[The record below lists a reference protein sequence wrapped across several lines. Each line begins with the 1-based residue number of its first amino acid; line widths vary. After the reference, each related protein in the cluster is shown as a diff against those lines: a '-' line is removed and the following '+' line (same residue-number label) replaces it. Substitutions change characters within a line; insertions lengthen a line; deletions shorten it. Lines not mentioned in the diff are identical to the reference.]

1 MNSLRFWGKKRPR
14 EQSEAKNRNVQQQE
28 EEASG
33 NISKNQVEK
42 ALQAKTAVINL
53 EEYQKLVNAQQTKIV
68 GLEQNHQNLHK
79 LVAALSEKA
88 AKCVE
93 SERVEQMK
101 LELKEEMN
109 RKLEELAN
117 FEAISVIKLEEY
129 QKLVNVLQTK
139 IVGLEEHQQNLELKE
154 KETNKKLE
162 ELGNFEAISVI
173 KLEEYQKLVNV
184 LQTKIVALEEH
195 QQNLELKEKETN
207 KKSEELGNFQAISV
221 IKLEEYQ
228 KQVNVL
234 QTKIV
239 ALEDHQQNLELKEK
253 ETNKKLE
260 ELGNFEAISV
270 IKLTEYQKLVNV
282 LQTKIVWLEEHQ
294 QILQELHHRERD
306 RVAQLEKDMGRLVDE
321 QNRKLDDLAN
331 NAIEKAL
338 QAKTADIKLE
348 EYQKP
353 VNALQ
358 TKIVGV
364 EEKIEKSIAKMEQQY
379 QNKQKQNTNAFTEV
393 QKGNNEAIVVTE
405 LEEQKLSNANKFA
418 ELEQQNALQETVV
431 KMEKYQKEQQQNII
445 DLQKATIDALN
456 ENGIGL
462 IMPQQNRWNSSA
474 CHRGLA
480 LSGPDRLIA
489 QHNGLNSGWRS
500 VLAKRPMPNENFG
513 IFYYEVTIFK
523 DQCNVYIGLGVN
535 QMPLDRCVGWC
546 KGTYAYGSHGHF
558 LGHAVDDG
566 CRGSFNAAHPC
577 IKGQCKFGG
586 GDIVGCGVDLANRQ
600 IIYTK
605 NGRCLKTTGLF
616 VDSTSADLFPC
627 VSLLRFGDKIEANF
641 GPKFEYKF

>member
-1 MNSLRFWGKKRPR
+1 M
-14 EQSEAKNRNVQQQE
+14 SEELANFQ
-28 EEASG
+28 A
-33 NISKNQVEK
+33 IS
-42 ALQAKTAVINL
+42 VIKL
-53 EEYQKLVNAQQTKIV
+53 EEYQKLVNVLQTKIV
-68 GLEQNHQNLHK
+68 GLEEHQQN
-79 LVAALSEKA
+79 
-88 AKCVE
+88 
-93 SERVEQMK
+93 
-101 LELKEEMN
+101 LELKERETN
-109 RKLEELAN
+109 KKSEELAN

-139 IVGLEEHQQNLELKE
+139 IVGLEEHQQ
-154 KETNKKLE
+154 
-162 ELGNFEAISVI
+162 
-173 KLEEYQKLVNV
+173 
-184 LQTKIVALEEH
+184 
-195 QQNLELKEKETN
+195 
-207 KKSEELGNFQAISV
+207 
-221 IKLEEYQ
+221 
-228 KQVNVL
+228 
-234 QTKIV
+234 
-239 ALEDHQQNLELKEK
+239 
-253 ETNKKLE
+253 
-260 ELGNFEAISV
+260 
-270 IKLTEYQKLVNV
+270 
-282 LQTKIVWLEEHQ
+282 
-294 QILQELHHRERD
+294 ILQELHHRERD

-321 QNRKLDDLAN
+321 QNKKLDDLAN

-338 QAKTADIKLE
+338 QAKTAVIKLE

-358 TKIVGV
+358 TTIVGV
-364 EEKIEKSIAKMEQQY
+364 KEKII
-379 QNKQKQNTNAFTEV
+379 
-393 QKGNNEAIVVTE
+393 AIVVTE
-405 LEEQKLSNANKFA
+405 LEEQKLSNVNKFA
-418 ELEQQNALQETVV
+418 ELEQQNALQETVI
-431 KMEKYQKEQQQNII
+431 KMEQYQKQQQQNII
-445 DLQKATIDALN
+445 DMQKTTIAVLN

-489 QHNGLNSGWRS
+489 QHNGLN
-500 VLAKRPMPNENFG
+500 N
-513 IFYYEVTIFK
+513 VTVFK

-586 GDIVGCGVDLANRQ
+586 GDVVGCGVDLATRQ